1 MQFGMNSNA
10 HYFLR
15 NDVKNKRSS
24 ENRFQSFRGPFIFS
38 GKPSLP
44 SAQHGVVDVF
54 LDAGGDGVGALAAEG
69 VAAEQPLFGGV
80 GQEGGFDKDGRDV
93 GRAQDGEVGFVN
105 TAFVELVE
113 FAQFG

>member
-24 ENRFQSFRGPFIFS
+24 ENRFQSFRRPFIFS
-38 GKPSLP
+38 GKPSLS

-54 LDAGGDGVGALAAEG
+54 LDAGGDGRQAGVDRAADAGPESIDDG
-69 VAAEQPLFGGV
+69 SDFGRG
-80 GQEGGFDKDGRDV
+80 EDV
-93 GRAQDGEVGFVN
+93 GCDSADE
-105 TAFVELVE
+105 A
-113 FAQFG
+113 